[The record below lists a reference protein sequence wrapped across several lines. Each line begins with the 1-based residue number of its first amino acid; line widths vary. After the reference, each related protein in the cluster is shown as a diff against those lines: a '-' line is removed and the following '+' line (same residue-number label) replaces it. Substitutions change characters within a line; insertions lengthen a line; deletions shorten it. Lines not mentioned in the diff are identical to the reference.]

1 MKLHIILHDLL
12 GAALVETQPLKPRP
26 LSLYRLLVAD
36 PGVVLCVADGIV
48 RIGVRK
54 VGPATTP
61 GGPTRR
67 EIDFLIALQT
77 ESTSVA
83 VARIIGI
90 RIRVLQF
97 NGDETRRTRELWH
110 TRRSGSIV

>member
-26 LSLYRLLVAD
+26 LSLYRLLAAD

-54 VGPATTP
+54 VGPGNDP

-67 EIDFLIALQT
+67 EIDLLIASQP
-77 ESTSVA
+77 ESTSTA
-83 VARIIGI
+83 VARMIGI

-97 NGDETRRTRELWH
+97 NGDEARRTRELG
-110 TRRSGSIV
+110 TRGDQVQ